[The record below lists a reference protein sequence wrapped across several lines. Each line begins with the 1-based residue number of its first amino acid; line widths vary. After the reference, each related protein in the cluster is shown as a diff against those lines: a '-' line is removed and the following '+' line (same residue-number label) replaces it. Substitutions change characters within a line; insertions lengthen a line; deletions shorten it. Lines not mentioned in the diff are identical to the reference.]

1 MLVGAK
7 KLWIKTVPYPSGS
20 CTNSTHYYSTYLMVG
35 LKTGCVGVGSVHDD
49 IMDAPGVVNVLP

>member
-20 CTNSTHYYSTYLMVG
+20 CTNNTHYYSTYLMVG
-35 LKTGCVGVGSVHDD
+35 LKTRCVGVGSVHDD
-49 IMDAPGVVNVLP
+49 IMDAPGVL